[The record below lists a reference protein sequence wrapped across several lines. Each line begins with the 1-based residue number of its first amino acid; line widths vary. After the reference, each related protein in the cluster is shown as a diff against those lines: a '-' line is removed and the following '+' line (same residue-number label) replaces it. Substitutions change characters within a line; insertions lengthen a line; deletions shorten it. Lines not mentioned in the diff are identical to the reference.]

1 MALWSGAELQLLP
14 ENATQRRIVPTQG
27 IAHTAVDAK
36 GLTRL
41 WRYFGRV
48 DVKAETHLWFPFS
61 GPPVQMMDTEVEADA
76 NRLADARAVSWETED
91 DGNPVGNPWNDH
103 QLEQQAQ
110 FMVWLH
116 RTHGIPAVQ
125 IPFGDD
131 RAPGF
136 GWHAMHGF
144 DDPIA
149 QTGRRDNPWSFY
161 RGKTCPGPTRIRQF
175 VYELLPDVQRRVA
188 RIDQE
193 EADMAV
199 WFIEIDP
206 QPGANGRRSGWVC
219 KEGQPIRAINGA
231 PEVAFV
237 LGEIV
242 HANEDHGQVLT
253 TEGDYFMGWW
263 ADEQG
268 LGFRPNTGAAASLSD
283 ADVARIAAA
292 VETGERGEVTIEL
305 TGRLTS

>member
-1 MALWSGAELQLLP
+1 MAIWSGAELQLLP

-36 GLTRL
+36 GRTRL
-41 WRYFGRV
+41 WRYFGRS
-48 DVKAETHLWFPFS
+48 DVHAETHLWFPFS

-91 DGNPVGNPWNDH
+91 DGDPVGNPWNDH

-116 RTHGIPAVQ
+116 QRHGIPAVQ

-149 QTGRRDNPWSFY
+149 QTGRRDNPWSFF

-175 VYELLPDVQRRVA
+175 VDELLPEVQRRV
-188 RIDQE
+188 
-193 EADMAV
+193 
-199 WFIEIDP
+199 
-206 QPGANGRRSGWVC
+206 G
-219 KEGQPIRAINGA
+219 
-231 PEVAFV
+231 
-237 LGEIV
+237 
-242 HANEDHGQVLT
+242 LT
-253 TEGDYFMGWW
+253 TQEDDLTPEEHQWLAEVRSAIMDPNRWGLRPRLQAIDEAITGVGDQP
-263 ADEQG
+263 E
-268 LGFRPNTGAAASLSD
+268 L
-283 ADVARIAAA
+283 VERIAAA
-292 VETGERGEVTIEL
+292 INDQLPEGTTDLALIRKVVREEL
-305 TGRLTS
+305 DRTVVGGQLGT